1 MLKSASFIS
10 IRFSIFNKSGVESQP
25 ELGGNLLFSAVKLA
39 LIVVHSK
46 RVYIAIHKL
55 LNSVF
60 CL

>member
-46 RVYIAIHKL
+46 RVYI
-55 LNSVF
+55 
-60 CL
+60 